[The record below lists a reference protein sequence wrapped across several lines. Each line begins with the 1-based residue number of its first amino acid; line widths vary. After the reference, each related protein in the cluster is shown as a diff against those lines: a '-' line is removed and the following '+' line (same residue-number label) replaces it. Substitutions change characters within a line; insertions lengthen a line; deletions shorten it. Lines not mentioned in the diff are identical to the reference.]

1 MKAEEKPKYVSELRG
16 IISRLNVDKLVS
28 VSDDAL
34 VDQGVMR
41 AKAIFTYFD
50 YGNGEKLQNL
60 IEEFLEVARAGER
73 PEHIQNLAKNIK
85 NLIIQQTEDM
95 DIYVIDPQ
103 VIEDQ
108 VKNIDR
114 SERIIS
120 TSPSATGS
128 YEYEV
133 AFSFAG
139 EKRNYVEKVANYVED
154 KGIHVFYD
162 DFQEKELDM
171 WGQNMIDY
179 LQEIFDKKA
188 KHCVMFI
195 SKEYAEKAW
204 PNFERQIIQA
214 RSMIESGYLLPVR
227 FDDTNIKGL
236 VSTIKYIDIS
246 SVPPERLGELI
257 IQKTTA
263 EVNKDGVAKEDAT
276 PKIESQDIIDQK
288 DTEPILYVN
297 PSVARSGGPKGHFIR
312 FIIKN
317 VGKEIALDIN
327 WGIRGFA
334 YEWRPEG
341 NDLFTLEPLEEKEVI
356 YPISSQTPFL
366 KEIPEL
372 NIFMEYQDPKGNM
385 FFSRRE
391 LKQERVP
398 SGAFYELKV
407 GAFHPPTTLI
417 NDGVDFH
424 SGPIWNGDRIEGQFQ
439 IKGTGQSKIIT
450 IGISRTFLST
460 WGFTEIDIVKQA
472 ILELGFRKLRK
483 MVKEGK
489 VEDYIFISDNF
500 SQEYQNGFKGY
511 QMLRDSL

>member
-16 IISRLNVDKLVS
+16 IISRFNVDKLVS
-28 VSDDAL
+28 SPDDAL
-34 VDQGVMR
+34 VDQGIMK

-60 IEEFLEVARAGER
+60 IEGFLEVARAGKR
-73 PEHIQNLAKNIK
+73 PEHSRNLAKDIK

-103 VIEDQ
+103 IVEDQ

-114 SERIIS
+114 SEKIIS
-120 TSPSATGS
+120 TSPSATES
-128 YEYEV
+128 YEYEA

-162 DFQEKELDM
+162 DFQEQEINM

-188 KHCVMFI
+188 KYCVMFI

-214 RSMIESGYLLPVR
+214 RSMMENGYLLPVR
-227 FDDTNIKGL
+227 FDGTDIKGL

-246 SVPPERLGELI
+246 SIPPEKLGELL
-257 IQKTTA
+257 IQKITIK
-263 EVNKDGVAKEDAT
+263 ENIDGTVQEDAA
-276 PKIESQDIIDQK
+276 PKVESQDIIDQK

-297 PSVARSGGPKGHFIR
+297 PSVARSGGPKGHIIR
-312 FIIKN
+312 FILKN
-317 VGKEIALDIN
+317 VGKEIALDIS

-334 YEWRPEG
+334 YEWRPEDS
-341 NDLFTLEPLEEKEVI
+341 NLFTLEPMQEKEVI

-366 KEIPEL
+366 KEISEL
-372 NIFMEYQDPKGNM
+372 NIFMEYQTPKGDM

-407 GAFHPPTTLI
+407 GAFHPPTALI
-417 NDGVDFH
+417 NDGVDFN
-424 SGPIWNGDRIEGQFQ
+424 SGPIWDGDRIEGKFQ
-439 IKGTGQSKIIT
+439 IQSDDQLKIVT

-460 WGFTEIDIVKQA
+460 WGFTEIDIIKQA
-472 ILELGFRKLRK
+472 ILELGFRKVRK
-483 MVKEGK
+483 MIKENK
-489 VEDYIFISDNF
+489 IEDYIFISDNF
-500 SQEYQNGFKGY
+500 PQEYQNGFRGY
-511 QMLRDSL
+511 QLLRDSL